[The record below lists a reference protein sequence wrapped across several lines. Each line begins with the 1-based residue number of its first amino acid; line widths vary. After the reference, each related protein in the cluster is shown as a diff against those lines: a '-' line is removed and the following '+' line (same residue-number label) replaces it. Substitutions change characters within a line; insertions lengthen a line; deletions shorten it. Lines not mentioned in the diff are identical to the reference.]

1 MVLFNSL
8 NEKLED
14 AVSDN
19 LNILLCSAWRC
30 LDSFLF
36 NNIKLVKSKSVKL
49 NYYEL
54 KELIYLVVRQDEL
67 TFALVS
73 RKLT

>member
-1 MVLFNSL
+1 MVLFDSL

-19 LNILLCSAWRC
+19 LNILLCSAWRR

-36 NNIKLVKSKSVKL
+36 NNIKLVKKQVG
-49 NYYEL
+49 
-54 KELIYLVVRQDEL
+54 
-67 TFALVS
+67 
-73 RKLT
+73 